1 MLLDRYRQLLTAY
14 VDGELS
20 SRQRRHV
27 VRLLHR
33 SAEARQLL
41 EQLQADARALRQ
53 LPSLP
58 LPADLTGPV
67 LQLITERNLA
77 PRQPRI
83 VKAASIVWFGPL
95 ASWAVAA
102 AVLLTIGVASYLYF
116 VASLDQQ
123 AKTATAQTQPKC
135 CDSTPPSENPEPVI
149 AHKNHEIAT
158 ETRKSPAPT
167 RDRRAVEPP
176 KVVQKS
182 NEESKPGSMEKPKQ
196 SPSLEKEAAL
206 ADRLETYHLERVP
219 ELLPVVVKLSDL
231 DRLSARRKLITAL
244 SKANAYRL
252 ELPCSNGSKA
262 FDRVQNAARTL
273 HLGLL
278 IDKQAQ
284 ERLKL
289 KWKISYALYLENIT
303 PEELTE
309 FMRQVSLEDGKSA
322 AGKPAEEQL
331 DRLVLTRMSAAN
343 RKELSALLGID
354 PLATAPSAKGLLDA
368 DPRKGLTDATARQ
381 VGQSLAGQGGAAR
394 PESGKPAEN
403 IALVLAYNPVR
414 PTPGSDEIKHF
425 LDSRKP
431 ARPGTIRV
439 LLVLRNG

>member
-1 MLLDRYRQLLTAY
+1 MLLDRYCQLLTAY

-20 SRQRRHV
+20 RRQRRHV
-27 VRLLHR
+27 ERLLHR

-41 EQLQADARALRQ
+41 QHLEADARSLRQ
-53 LPSLP
+53 LPSPP
-58 LPADLTGPV
+58 LPADLTAPV
-67 LQLITERNLA
+67 LHLIASRKLA

-83 VKAASIVWFGPL
+83 VKAASIAWFGPL
-95 ASWAVAA
+95 ASLAVAA

-135 CDSTPPSENPEPVI
+135 CDSTPASEDREPAI
-149 AHKNHEIAT
+149 AHKNHEIPT

-167 RDRRAVEPP
+167 MDRRAVEPP

-182 NEESKPGSMEKPKQ
+182 NHESKTGSLEKPKP
-196 SPSLEKEAAL
+196 SPSLKKEAAL
-206 ADRLETYHLERVP
+206 ADRLETFQFERVP

-231 DRLSARRKLITAL
+231 DRLSARKNVIAELN
-244 SKANAYRL
+244 KDNAYRL
-252 ELPCSNGSKA
+252 ELPCSNGTKV

-273 HLGLL
+273 HLGFI

-289 KWKISYALYLENIT
+289 KWKISYAVYLENIT

-309 FMRQVSLEDGKSA
+309 FIHQIYVADRKSA
-322 AGKPAEEQL
+322 GGKPAEVQL

-354 PLATAPSAKGLLDA
+354 PLATAPSAKGPLDA
-368 DPRKGLTDATARQ
+368 DPRKDLTDATARQ